1 MILVAGGSGNLGR
14 ELVPHLRALGHGVR
28 VLTRDP
34 IRGQQRLGDNPE
46 FVLGDAR
53 SPQSLEAALS
63 SVDAVISAMTGFGP
77 GGRGP
82 KAVDFEGNLNLI
94 RAAEAA
100 GVRRFVLLS
109 MNGAAADHPM
119 ELARM
124 KHRAEAALRASRL
137 DWVIVRPNAF
147 MELWAEIVG
156 GPIVKE
162 GRATVFGR
170 GDNPVN
176 FVSTRDVARLIELAV
191 LDPGLSRSI
200 LAVGGP
206 ENLTFNQLVALIET
220 AAGRRARV
228 KHIPLPLMRVL
239 SVVMRPFKPDLA
251 GMIEAGIAFD
261 TVDMTFDASE
271 LRQRFPKIELTRMA
285 DILGPPRAGSSMLTG
300 RSRQVSQPAPD
311 RLDRFPELTEGDGS
325 ALLQARDVVRHG
337 EV

>member
-1 MILVAGGSGNLGR
+1 MILVAGGSGNLGC
-14 ELVPHLRALGHGVR
+14 ELVPHLRALGHDVR

-34 IRGQQRLGDNPE
+34 SRARQRLGDNPE
-46 FVLGDAR
+46 FVLGDAS
-53 SPQSLEAALS
+53 SPQTLDAALS

-77 GGRGP
+77 GGPGP
-82 KAVDFEGNLNLI
+82 KAVDFKGNLNLI
-94 RAAEAA
+94 RASEVA
-100 GVRRFVLLS
+100 GVRRFVLVS

-124 KHRAEAALRASRL
+124 KHRAESALRASRL
-137 DWVIVRPNAF
+137 EWVIVRPSAF

-162 GRATVFGR
+162 GRARVFGR

-176 FVSTRDVARLIELAV
+176 FVSTRDVARLIELAL

-206 ENLTFNQLVALIET
+206 ENLTFNQLVALIEN
-220 AAGRRARV
+220 AAGKKATV

-239 SVVMRPFKPDLA
+239 SVAMRPFKPDLA

-271 LRQRFPKIELTRMA
+271 LRQRFPQIELTHMA
-285 DILGPPRAGSSMLTG
+285 DVLGRPRVGSSIPT
-300 RSRQVSQPAPD
+300 AA
-311 RLDRFPELTEGDGS
+311 E
-325 ALLQARDVVRHG
+325 AAR
-337 EV
+337 